1 MNICDHGL
9 YVLLTFK
16 NNDVCKYNISRYII
30 IEDYEEGIMSLIHK
44 QGDDINI
51 SYYKEFDINGY
62 FERNKDYIKYIGK
75 LDNYDLT
82 YNINRVANFQKFD
95 QLVYEYVREHQKE
108 DNPIY
113 KVPVAP
119 MTSRRKGDII
129 VYNDNSIF
137 TVSEFKKLI
146 NSEYIQELL
155 KTNTFYLF
163 TDGYL
168 KRIKEGNDIFKA
180 IGKIIKFSDDLTHAY
195 IQITNI
201 DMISVFKTIQ
211 IDNIYVDFSFII
223 KDIYLDD
230 IKVVHPTKIE
240 FPYIKLYPSSTL
252 KFKDTVD
259 NFVGNPFTE
268 GEGNENYNS
277 GKFNKQ
283 INQLHDYT
291 KKSKLESNIDSII

>member
-9 YVLLTFK
+9 YMLLTFK

-44 QGDDINI
+44 HDNDIDI

-95 QLVYEYVREHQKE
+95 QLVYEYARKHQKE

-129 VYNDNSIF
+129 VYDDAVF
-137 TVSEFKKLI
+137 TVSDFKALI
-146 NSEYIQELL
+146 NSAYVQELL

-163 TDGYL
+163 TNNCTKGI
-168 KRIKEGNDIFKA
+168 REGNDISKA
-180 IGKIIKFSDDLTHAY
+180 IGKIIRFSDDLTHAY

-211 IDNIYVDFSFII
+211 IDNIYVDFYFII
-223 KDIYLDD
+223 DVIYSDD

-268 GEGNENYNS
+268 EEGNENYNS

-283 INQLHDYT
+283 INQLHDYN